1 MSLSREGVFAKIVQ
15 HQQELRNLGV
25 LQLQLFGS
33 TARNESCNTSDLD
46 FVVQLDITSFDAYMD
61 VKLLLEDLFQCSVD
75 LVLADTIKP
84 KLRANILQEAIHVP
98 GF

>member
-1 MSLSREGVFAKIVQ
+1 MSHSREEVFKTIVQ
-15 HQQELRNLGV
+15 HQHELRGLGV

-33 TARNESCNTSDLD
+33 AARNESSETSDLD
-46 FVVQLDITSFDAYMD
+46 FVVQLETTSFDAYMD
-61 VKLLLEDLFQCSVD
+61 VKLLLEDTFHCSVD

-84 KLRANILQEAIHVP
+84 QLRDHILPEAIHIP

>member
-1 MSLSREGVFAKIVQ
+1 MPLSREDVFKKIDQ

-25 LQLQLFGS
+25 LQLRLFGS
-33 TARNESCNTSDLD
+33 AARNESRKTSDLD
-46 FVVQLDITSFDAYMD
+46 FVVQLDVTSFDAYMD
-61 VKLLLEDLFQCSVD
+61 VKLRLEDIFHCSVD

-84 KLRANILQEAIHVP
+84 QLRDNILQEAIHAP